1 MAQTDWQ
8 PLSDQ
13 NHVHG
18 SPLLPRLRSSQL
30 PRLKGI
36 MFQEVPP
43 ANMSVRRRIL
53 LMSIVLTGSNL
64 AVTLTKS
71 SRVYL
76 FQQTQCLIYY
86 QLNDPTKIDPK
97 NGVEESLCKLAG
109 VQYPL
114 SIIVGIDSVLSLLP
128 GKAPMPCPLV
138 TEIDGNVCTNAAL
151 L

>member
-1 MAQTDWQ
+1 
-8 PLSDQ
+8 
-13 NHVHG
+13 
-18 SPLLPRLRSSQL
+18 
-30 PRLKGI
+30 

-43 ANMSVRRRIL
+43 AKMSVRRRIL
-53 LMSIVLTGSNL
+53 LMSIVLTASNL

-76 FQQTQCLIYY
+76 FQQAQCLIYY
-86 QLNDPTKIDPK
+86 QLNDPTKIDPE

-138 TEIDGNVCTNAAL
+138 TKIDGNICTDKAPL
-151 L
+151 